1 MEHVAQNNKII
12 KTIYLILGFVF
23 MGIGIA
29 GYILPILPGT
39 IFMILAAY
47 CFLYSSNRL
56 YIKVVNHPHYGAPV
70 KNYIENNTIPRITKY
85 IILGSIWTATLVSV
99 FLLPTNDT
107 LKIIAVI
114 LALIGSFVVIRTND

>member
-1 MEHVAQNNKII
+1 MTPNEYVKE
-12 KTIYLILGFVF
+12 
-23 MGIGIA
+23 
-29 GYILPILPGT
+29 
-39 IFMILAAY
+39 
-47 CFLYSSNRL
+47 
-56 YIKVVNHPHYGAPV
+56 

-85 IILGSIWTATLVSV
+85 IILVSIWTATLVSV